1 MRVASGVT
9 DAGGSRCFYI
19 MDNNLK
25 LFENPDF
32 GDVRVLL
39 DEKDNPW
46 FVGNDIAR
54 CLGYENLGNAV
65 KRFVDDEDSI
75 ILTSDCKSMGF
86 KINPLIN
93 QAVREIKL
101 INESGMYSLIMSSKM
116 ESAKKFKRWVTSE
129 VLPSIRKTGSYSMPS
144 NNMPSK
150 NELPSDYIEAL
161 EALLKSEKEKRALA
175 EAKKA
180 AEEAKRISDNI
191 IKEQAPMVEF
201 AKTAEIAQE
210 TDMLIREVREKLEAH
225 GYDIAEK
232 NLRILLED
240 KKFFAKTGKRWLLSQ
255 RMIDSGYARYR
266 YRNDDEFYGTNTVY
280 VTPKGFQW
288 IVSKISKEWMPRFLE
303 LKGRVLNRSDKD
315 IFAKR

>member
-1 MRVASGVT
+1 
-9 DAGGSRCFYI
+9 
-19 MDNNLK
+19 MDDNLK

-39 DEKDNPW
+39 DEKNNPW

-144 NNMPSK
+144 K
-150 NELPSDYIEAL
+150 NELPFDYIEAL

-191 IKEQAPMVEF
+191 IKEQAPMVDF

-303 LKGRVLNRSDKD
+303 LKGRVLSRSDKD

>member
-1 MRVASGVT
+1 
-9 DAGGSRCFYI
+9 
-19 MDNNLK
+19 MDDNLK

-39 DEKDNPW
+39 DEKNNPW

-129 VLPSIRKTGSYSMPS
+129 VLPSIRKTGSYS
-144 NNMPSK
+144 MPSK

>member
-1 MRVASGVT
+1 MVLVV
-9 DAGGSRCFYI
+9 FYI
-19 MDNNLK
+19 MDNLK

-39 DEKDNPW
+39 DEKNNPW

-116 ESAKKFKRWVTSE
+116 ESAKKFKKWVTSE
-129 VLPSIRKTGSYSMPS
+129 VLPSIRKTGSYS
-144 NNMPSK
+144 MPSK

-191 IKEQAPMVEF
+191 IKEQVPMVEF

-240 KKFFAKTGKRWLLSQ
+240 NKFFAKTGKRWLLSQ
-255 RMIDSGYARYR
+255 RMIDRGYARYR
-266 YRNDDEFYGTNTVY
+266 YRDDDEFYGTNTVY

-288 IVSKISKEWMPRFLE
+288 IVSKISREWMPRFLE
-303 LKGRVLNRSDKD
+303 LKGRVLSRSDKN
-315 IFAKR
+315 IFAKQ

>member
-1 MRVASGVT
+1 
-9 DAGGSRCFYI
+9 
-19 MDNNLK
+19 MDDNLK

-39 DEKDNPW
+39 DEKSNPR

-116 ESAKKFKRWVTSE
+116 ESAKKFKKWVTSE
-129 VLPSIRKTGSYSMPS
+129 VLPSIRKTGSYS
-144 NNMPSK
+144 MPSK

-191 IKEQAPMVEF
+191 IKEQVPMVEF

-240 KKFFAKTGKRWLLSQ
+240 NKFFAKTGKRWLLSQ
-255 RMIDSGYARYR
+255 RMIDRGYARYR
-266 YRNDDEFYGTNTVY
+266 YRDDDEFYGTNTVY

-288 IVSKISKEWMPRFLE
+288 IVSKISREWMPRFLE
-303 LKGRVLNRSDKD
+303 LKGRVLSRSDKN
-315 IFAKR
+315 IFAKQ

>member
-1 MRVASGVT
+1 
-9 DAGGSRCFYI
+9 
-19 MDNNLK
+19 MDDNLK

-39 DEKDNPW
+39 DEKSNPW

-116 ESAKKFKRWVTSE
+116 ESAKKFKKWVTSE
-129 VLPSIRKTGSYSMPS
+129 VLPSIRKTGSYS
-144 NNMPSK
+144 MPSK

-191 IKEQAPMVEF
+191 IKEQVPMVEF

-303 LKGRVLNRSDKD
+303 LKGRVLSRSDKD

>member
-39 DEKDNPW
+39 DEKNNPW

-303 LKGRVLNRSDKD
+303 LKGRVLSRSDKD

>member
-39 DEKDNPW
+39 DEKSNPW

-116 ESAKKFKRWVTSE
+116 ESAKKFKKWVTSE
-129 VLPSIRKTGSYSMPS
+129 VLPSIRKTGSYS
-144 NNMPSK
+144 MPSK

-191 IKEQAPMVEF
+191 IKEQVPMVEF

-288 IVSKISKEWMPRFLE
+288 IVSKISREWMSRFLE
-303 LKGRVLNRSDKD
+303 LKGRVLSRSDKD
-315 IFAKR
+315 IFR

>member
-1 MRVASGVT
+1 
-9 DAGGSRCFYI
+9 
-19 MDNNLK
+19 MDDNLK

-39 DEKDNPW
+39 DEKNNPW

-129 VLPSIRKTGSYSMPS
+129 VLPSIRKTGSYS
-144 NNMPSK
+144 MPSK

-303 LKGRVLNRSDKD
+303 LKGRVLSRSDKD

>member
-1 MRVASGVT
+1 
-9 DAGGSRCFYI
+9 
-19 MDNNLK
+19 MDDNLK

-39 DEKDNPW
+39 DEKSNPW

-116 ESAKKFKRWVTSE
+116 ESAKKFKKWVTSE
-129 VLPSIRKTGSYSMPS
+129 VLPSIRKTGSYS
-144 NNMPSK
+144 MPSK

-161 EALLKSEKEKRALA
+161 EALLKSEKEKRALD

-191 IKEQAPMVEF
+191 IKEQVPMVEF

-240 KKFFAKTGKRWLLSQ
+240 NKFFAKTGKRWLLSQ
-255 RMIDSGYARYR
+255 RMIDRGYARYR
-266 YRNDDEFYGTNTVY
+266 YRDDDEFYGTNTVY

-288 IVSKISKEWMPRFLE
+288 IVSKISREWMPRFLE
-303 LKGRVLNRSDKD
+303 LKGRVLSRSDKN

>member
-39 DEKDNPW
+39 DEKSNPW

-116 ESAKKFKRWVTSE
+116 ESAKKFKKWVTSE
-129 VLPSIRKTGSYSMPS
+129 VLPSIRKTGSYS
-144 NNMPSK
+144 MPSK

-191 IKEQAPMVEF
+191 IKEQVPMVEF

-240 KKFFAKTGKRWLLSQ
+240 NKFFAKTGKRWLLSQ
-255 RMIDSGYARYR
+255 RMIDRGYARYR

>member
-1 MRVASGVT
+1 
-9 DAGGSRCFYI
+9 
-19 MDNNLK
+19 MDDNLK

-39 DEKDNPW
+39 DEKHEPW

-255 RMIDSGYARYR
+255 RMIDRGYARYR

-288 IVSKISKEWMPRFLE
+288 IVSKISREWMPRFLE
-303 LKGRVLNRSDKD
+303 LKGRVLSRSDKD

>member
-1 MRVASGVT
+1 
-9 DAGGSRCFYI
+9 
-19 MDNNLK
+19 MDDNLK

-39 DEKDNPW
+39 DEKSNPW

-303 LKGRVLNRSDKD
+303 LKGRVLSRSDKD

>member
-1 MRVASGVT
+1 MVLVV
-9 DAGGSRCFYI
+9 FYI
-19 MDNNLK
+19 MDNLK

-39 DEKDNPW
+39 DEKNNPW

-129 VLPSIRKTGSYSMPS
+129 VLPSIRKTGSYS
-144 NNMPSK
+144 MPSK

>member
-1 MRVASGVT
+1 MCNIVLSDDLSIRSYFEKVL
-9 DAGGSRCFYI
+9 
-19 MDNNLK
+19 NLSK
-25 LFENPDF
+25 LGDKFPVNLDDVWPLVYSAKEKAVRALVSSDQFMQGIDYEILATNGENTT
-32 GDVRVLL
+32 
-39 DEKDNPW
+39 
-46 FVGNDIAR
+46 VGRPVNVYMISISCMEYFIAR
-54 CLGYENLGNAV
+54 KVRSVFNVYRDVFHKVIN
-65 KRFVDDEDSI
+65 
-75 ILTSDCKSMGF
+75 
-86 KINPLIN
+86 KI
-93 QAVREIKL
+93 
-101 INESGMYSLIMSSKM
+101 
-116 ESAKKFKRWVTSE
+116 
-129 VLPSIRKTGSYSMPS
+129 PSSYS
-144 NNMPSK
+144 
-150 NELPSDYIEAL
+150 EAL
-161 EALLKSEKEKRALA
+161 RMYADEVEARERAEKEAKLAL
-175 EAKKA
+175 
-180 AEEAKRISDNI
+180 EAKRISDNI

-240 KKFFAKTGKRWLLSQ
+240 KKFFAKTGKRWLLPQ

-303 LKGRVLNRSDKD
+303 LKGRVLSRSDKD

>member
-1 MRVASGVT
+1 
-9 DAGGSRCFYI
+9 
-19 MDNNLK
+19 MDDNLK

-39 DEKDNPW
+39 DEKSNPW

-116 ESAKKFKRWVTSE
+116 ESAKKFKKWVTSE
-129 VLPSIRKTGSYSMPS
+129 VLPSIRKTGSYS
-144 NNMPSK
+144 MPSK

-303 LKGRVLNRSDKD
+303 LKGRVLSRSDKG

>member
-1 MRVASGVT
+1 
-9 DAGGSRCFYI
+9 
-19 MDNNLK
+19 MDDNLK

-39 DEKDNPW
+39 DEKSNPW

-116 ESAKKFKRWVTSE
+116 ESAKKFKKWVTSE
-129 VLPSIRKTGSYSMPS
+129 VLPSIRKTGSYS
-144 NNMPSK
+144 MPSK

-240 KKFFAKTGKRWLLSQ
+240 NKFFAKTGKRWLLSQ
-255 RMIDSGYARYR
+255 RMIDRGYARYR
-266 YRNDDEFYGTNTVY
+266 YRDDDEFYGTNTVY

-288 IVSKISKEWMPRFLE
+288 IVSKISREWMPRFLE
-303 LKGRVLNRSDKD
+303 LKGKVLSRSDKN

>member
-1 MRVASGVT
+1 
-9 DAGGSRCFYI
+9 
-19 MDNNLK
+19 MDDNLK

-39 DEKDNPW
+39 DEKSNPW

-116 ESAKKFKRWVTSE
+116 ESAKKFKKWVTSE
-129 VLPSIRKTGSYSMPS
+129 VLPSIRKTGSYS
-144 NNMPSK
+144 MPSK

-191 IKEQAPMVEF
+191 IKEQVPMVEF

-240 KKFFAKTGKRWLLSQ
+240 NKFFAKTGKRWLLSQ
-255 RMIDSGYARYR
+255 RMIDRGYARYR
-266 YRNDDEFYGTNTVY
+266 YRDDDEFYGTNTVY

-303 LKGRVLNRSDKD
+303 LKGRVLSRSYKD

>member
-1 MRVASGVT
+1 
-9 DAGGSRCFYI
+9 
-19 MDNNLK
+19 MDDNLK

-39 DEKDNPW
+39 DEKSNPW

-116 ESAKKFKRWVTSE
+116 ESAKKFKKWVTSE
-129 VLPSIRKTGSYSMPS
+129 VLPSIRKTGSYS
-144 NNMPSK
+144 MPSK

-303 LKGRVLNRSDKD
+303 LKGRVLNKSDKN
-315 IFAKR
+315 IFAKQ